1 MVSPTANLPTIC
13 HQLSDLISQLFWSFS
28 YKYSTRCDNK
38 FLQLFII
45 VHKYHNFLETMKY
58 AIVKATKYYKKN
70 TVNEWTTNLN
80 QALILKNL
88 NYAQAIT
95 DKFGGEI
102 LPVEE

>member
-1 MVSPTANLPTIC
+1 
-13 HQLSDLISQLFWSFS
+13 
-28 YKYSTRCDNK
+28 
-38 FLQLFII
+38 
-45 VHKYHNFLETMKY
+45 MKY

-102 LPVEE
+102 LPVDE